1 MIKVMTTLTFDAPSD
16 RYIVVGHATE
26 TDGKLSKWEVNEEII
41 MRSHALSK
49 RSWESL
55 NEAVAEIK
63 EHSAFTVKVKF
74 TRPTDVVSSSFF

>member
-1 MIKVMTTLTFDAPSD
+1 MIKVMTTITFDSPSN
-16 RYIVVGHATE
+16 RYIVVGHATD
-26 TDGKLSKWEVNEEII
+26 TDGKLSEWEVNEKII

-55 NEAVAEIK
+55 NDAVAEIK

-74 TRPTDVVSSSFF
+74 TRPSDRVSSSFF